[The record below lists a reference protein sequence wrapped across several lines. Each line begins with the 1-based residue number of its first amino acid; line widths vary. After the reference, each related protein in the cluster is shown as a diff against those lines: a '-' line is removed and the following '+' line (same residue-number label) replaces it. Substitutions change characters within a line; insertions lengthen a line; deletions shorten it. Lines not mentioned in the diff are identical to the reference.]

1 MKPRGFTLIEVLF
14 ALAIFATAGLAVMR
28 TVTEHIRAVS
38 MLEDMT
44 FASYVATNQLTLLQL
59 ETRWPPA
66 EQEQGEVELGN
77 RQWRWQQRVTAVEDN
92 DLRQVE
98 VQVSLVEQPDE
109 VLYQLI
115 TFIGRPHAN

>member
-1 MKPRGFTLIEVLF
+1 MKQRGFTLIEVLF

-28 TVTEHIRAVS
+28 TVTEHIRAVT

-44 FASYVATNQLTLLQL
+44 FASYVASNQLTLLQL
-59 ETRWPPA
+59 ETAWPPP
-66 EQEQGEVELGN
+66 EQQQGEVELGN

-98 VQVSLVEQPDE
+98 VQVSLDEQPDE
-109 VLYQLI
+109 ILYRLI
-115 TFIGRPHAN
+115 TFVGRPHAG

>member
-1 MKPRGFTLIEVLF
+1 MKQRGFTLIEVLF

-28 TVTEHIRAVS
+28 TVTEHIRAVT

-44 FASYVATNQLTLLQL
+44 FASYVATNQLTMLQL
-59 ETRWPPA
+59 DTTWPPA
-66 EQEQGEVELGN
+66 EQAHGEVELGN
-77 RQWRWQQRVTAVEDN
+77 RQWRWQQQVTTVADD

-98 VQVSLVEQPDE
+98 VQVSLAEQPDD

-115 TFIGRPHAN
+115 TYIGRPHAR